1 MGSVRTRY
9 LYDLSGHVVAELQTA
24 PPPGY
29 TGWTAGY
36 VCLNGQ
42 LLAQYSNGTTY
53 FAHKDH
59 LGSTRVLTPYPYA
72 GAAYESYDYLPFGE
86 QTAGGIAT
94 KHKFT
99 GKERDGESGLDY
111 FGARYYASSMG
122 RYLSL
127 DWSETPQPVPYA
139 DFGNPQTLNLYA
151 YVGNNPLNATDPDGH
166 CCAYS
171 ASSFSDFIDSGVYRA
186 VEYVREKAVSSGN
199 PTAAGAA
206 TFLAGATGD
215 IAKGFTTTA
224 AQHFVGDH

>member
-1 MGSVRTRY
+1 
-9 LYDLSGHVVAELQTA
+9 
-24 PPPGY
+24 
-29 TGWTAGY
+29 
-36 VCLNGQ
+36 
-42 LLAQYSNGTTY
+42 
-53 FAHKDH
+53 
-59 LGSTRVLTPYPYA
+59 
-72 GAAYESYDYLPFGE
+72 
-86 QTAGGIAT
+86 
-94 KHKFT
+94 
-99 GKERDGESGLDY
+99 
-111 FGARYYASSMG
+111 MG

-215 IAKGFTTTA
+215 IAKGFTNLLRTGESIGSLPENASAGQVVTAVAEEGGRVGGTILVVTAIGGRAKAPAGDTLRPGPNAEGSVPATGPRTTA
-224 AQHFVGDH
+224 AQQRAINEMGQASGCHSCGATNPGTRGGNFVGDH